1 MTFVATVRLVT
12 KQSTNVTYRVDDGT
26 GTIEVKQWIDAE
38 QGATIAETA
47 YLPSFVSSTL
57 VDTTSALIL
66 RILMFASLAN
76 SSLST
81 TSVTSELTPF
91 GQ

>member
-1 MTFVATVRLVT
+1 MRLVT
-12 KQSTNVTYRVDDGT
+12 KQSTNVTYRVEDGT
-26 GTIEVKQWIDAE
+26 GTIDVKQWIDAE

-47 YLPSFVSSTL
+47 YLPSFLSYPPPRIL
-57 VDTTSALIL
+57 VNIASALIL
-66 RILMFASLAN
+66 RILMFVSPVN

-81 TSVTSELTPF
+81 TSVMSEPTLF